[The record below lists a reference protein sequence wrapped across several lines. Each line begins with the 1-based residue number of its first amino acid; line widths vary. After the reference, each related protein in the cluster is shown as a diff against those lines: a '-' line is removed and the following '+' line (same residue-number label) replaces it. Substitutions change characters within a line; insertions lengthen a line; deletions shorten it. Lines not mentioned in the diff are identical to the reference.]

1 MVFLARLN
9 VLTALALVPV
19 QQLWATVEHN
29 VIHAVQAGTYQEL
42 SALVSIVNFSL
53 LVWNEF

>member
-1 MVFLARLN
+1 MESLDLLN
-9 VLTALALVPV
+9 VLTALALVPA
-19 QQLWATVEHN
+19 QQLWATVEHS